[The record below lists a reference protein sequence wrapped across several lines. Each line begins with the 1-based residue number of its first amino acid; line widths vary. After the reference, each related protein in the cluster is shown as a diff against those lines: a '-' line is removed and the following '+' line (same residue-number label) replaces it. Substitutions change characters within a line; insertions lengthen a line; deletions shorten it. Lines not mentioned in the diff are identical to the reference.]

1 MREKTKVKSVKNT
14 SKNGKES
21 KQEKVKFKKIF
32 EDNMYLLKLCFR
44 AAPTYTILSI
54 VEIIRN
60 ELVVFLEF
68 TFGLNY
74 VLECAEY
81 GRPFKDAAIFLC
93 GLLAFVMLGLWFNA
107 YLYQKIQMKEQP
119 KIKQAIKSEL
129 YNKAK
134 EIDLECYDNP
144 EFYNDYVLAVSEA
157 EKQVERMF
165 GMLTGLF
172 TGLTSIIL
180 SGAFFIGNDPVSF
193 IFIAISF
200 VASMASGK
208 ALNKLNFKIRTEKN
222 PYERKLGYVN
232 RVFYLNDFAK
242 EVRLNTEVAGKLLED
257 FDEINDKVLDVDKR
271 NAGKRFWLQYLKD
284 YLCNSFL
291 IDVVYMIY
299 LVYSAAVLHRISYSN
314 VAVMRGTANR
324 MKNRMRQFSNVY
336 PQMQEISLYAEKT
349 RRFLDIEPKIVSTE
363 NLTVPEHPTEI
374 ELRNVSF
381 GYNEKDGYIL
391 NNISMKID
399 PYSKIAIVGYNGAGK
414 TTLIKLIMRL
424 YDPNEGEILLDGVN
438 IKAYNVEEYRRKIGT
453 VFQDFKIFAATV
465 KENVLLDFA
474 ESESDEKVK
483 DALKKSGFAE
493 RLETLSNGLETNLTT
508 EFEDDGVNLSS
519 GEGQK
524 LAVARVFCKDAN
536 LIILDEPSSAL
547 DPIAEYHLNHS
558 MLTAAEHKSVVFI
571 SHRLSTTRI
580 ADRIYML
587 ERGRIIEEG
596 SHGELLKLGGKYA
609 EMWRVQA
616 GQYV

>member
-1 MREKTKVKSVKNT
+1 MK
-14 SKNGKES
+14 
-21 KQEKVKFKKIF
+21 KFKKLLA
-32 EDNMYLLKLCFR
+32 DNLWLFKICYK
-44 AAPTYTILSI
+44 AAPAYMVCYII
-54 VEIIRN
+54 EAIRN

-68 TFGLNY
+68 TLALNF
-74 VLECAEY
+74 VLECAEF
-81 GRPFKDAAIFLC
+81 GRPFEVAATFLLS
-93 GLLAFVMLGLWFNA
+93 LLAFVVLGLLFNA
-107 YLYQKIQMKEQP
+107 FLYQKLQQKAQP
-119 KIKQAIKSEL
+119 KIKQAIKQMMF
-129 YNKAK
+129 NKAK

-144 EFYNDYVLAVSEA
+144 EFYNDYVLSVSEVDN
-157 EKQVERMF
+157 QIGRIF
-165 GMLTGLF
+165 TLITNLCTGLV
-172 TGLTSIIL
+172 SIVL

-200 VASMASGK
+200 AASLWSGK
-208 ALNKLNFKIRTEKN
+208 ALNKLNFKIRNEKN
-222 PYERKLGYVN
+222 PHERKLGYVN
-232 RVFYLNDFAK
+232 RVFYLNDYAK
-242 EVRLNTEVAGKLLED
+242 EVRLNTEVSDELLKD
-257 FDEINDKVLDVDKR
+257 FDETNDEVLAIDKK
-271 NAGKRFWLQYLKD
+271 NAGKRFGLQLLKD
-284 YLCNSFL
+284 YICNNFL
-291 IDVVYMIY
+291 IDVVYMVY
-299 LVYSAAVLHRISYSN
+299 LVYCAAVLHRISYSN

-324 MKNRMRQFSNVY
+324 MKNRMRQFSDVF
-336 PQMQEISLYAEKT
+336 PKMEEISMYAQKMKN
-349 RRFLDIEPKIVSTE
+349 FLDIQPKIVSTDKKP
-363 NLTVPEHPTEI
+363 LPDKPTEI

-391 NNISMKID
+391 NNVSMKLD

-438 IKAYNVEEYRRKIGT
+438 IKEYDVQEYRRKIGT

-474 ESESDEKVK
+474 ENGADNDVLNAIE
-483 DALKKSGFAE
+483 KSGFAE
-493 RLETLSNGLETNLTT
+493 RLSTLSDGLSTNLTT
-508 EFEDDGVNLSS
+508 EFEENGVNLSG

-524 LAVARVFCKDAN
+524 LAVARVFYKDAN

-558 MLTAAEHKSVVFI
+558 MLTAAENKSVVFI

-587 ERGRIIEEG
+587 EKGRIIEEG
-596 SHGELLKLGGKYA
+596 SHGELLSRKGKYA

-616 GQYV
+616 GQYL

>member
-1 MREKTKVKSVKNT
+1 MK
-14 SKNGKES
+14 
-21 KQEKVKFKKIF
+21 KFKKLLA
-32 EDNMYLLKLCFR
+32 DNLWLFKICYK
-44 AAPTYTILSI
+44 AAPSYMVLYII
-54 VEIIRN
+54 EAIRN
-60 ELVVFLEF
+60 EVVIFLEF
-68 TFGLNY
+68 TFALNF
-74 VLECAEY
+74 VLECADF
-81 GRPFKDAAIFLC
+81 GKPFSTAAVFLLS
-93 GLLAFVMLGLWFNA
+93 LLAFVVLGLVFNA
-107 YLYQKIQMKEQP
+107 YLFQKLQMKAQP
-119 KIKQAIKSEL
+119 KIKQAIKEMMF
-129 YNKAK
+129 NKAK
-134 EIDLECYDNP
+134 EIDLDCYDNP
-144 EFYNDYVLAVSEA
+144 EFYNDYVLSVSEA
-157 EKQVERMF
+157 DNQVMRIF
-165 GMLTGLF
+165 TLVNNICTGLV
-172 TGLTSIIL
+172 SIVL

-193 IFIAISF
+193 IFIAISLA
-200 VASMASGK
+200 ASLWSGK
-208 ALNKLNFKIRTEKN
+208 AINKLNFKIRNEKN
-222 PYERKLGYVN
+222 PHERKLGYVN
-232 RVFYLNDFAK
+232 RVFYLNDYAK
-242 EVRLNTEVAGKLLED
+242 EVRLNTEVSDELLKD
-257 FDEINDKVLDVDKR
+257 FEETNDKVLAIDKK
-271 NAGKRFWLQYLKD
+271 NAGKRFGLQLLKD
-284 YLCNSFL
+284 YICNNFL

-324 MKNRMRQFSNVY
+324 MKNRMRQFSDVY
-336 PQMQEISLYAEKT
+336 PKMQEISMYVEKMQK
-349 RRFLDIEPKIVSTE
+349 FLDIQPKIVSTA
-363 NLTVPEHPTEI
+363 NKPLPEKPTEI

-391 NNISMKID
+391 NNISMKLD

-438 IKAYNVEEYRRKIGT
+438 IKEYDVQEYRRKIGT

-474 ESESDEKVK
+474 ENGNDNDVLNAIE
-483 DALKKSGFAE
+483 KSGFSE
-493 RLETLSNGLETNLTT
+493 RLSTLSDGLSTNLTT
-508 EFEDDGVNLSS
+508 EFEENGVNLSG

-558 MLTAAEHKSVVFI
+558 MLTAAENKSVVFI

-587 ERGRIIEEG
+587 EKGRIIEEG
-596 SHGELLKLGGKYA
+596 SHRELLSRKGKYA

-616 GQYV
+616 GQYL

>member
-1 MREKTKVKSVKNT
+1 MK
-14 SKNGKES
+14 
-21 KQEKVKFKKIF
+21 KFKKLLS
-32 EDNMYLLKLCFR
+32 DNLWLFKICYK
-44 AAPTYTILSI
+44 AAPSYMVLY
-54 VEIIRN
+54 IIEALRN
-60 ELVVFLEF
+60 EIVVFLEF
-68 TFGLNY
+68 TFALNF
-74 VLECAEY
+74 VLECAEF
-81 GRPFKDAAIFLC
+81 GKPFETAAIFLLS
-93 GLLAFVMLGLWFNA
+93 LLAFVVLGLVFNA
-107 YLYQKIQMKEQP
+107 YLFQKLQMKAQP
-119 KIKQAIKSEL
+119 KIKQAIKEMMF
-129 YNKAK
+129 NKAK

-144 EFYNDYVLAVSEA
+144 EFYNDYVLSVSEVDN
-157 EKQVERMF
+157 QVMRIF
-165 GMLTGLF
+165 TLINNICTGLV
-172 TGLTSIIL
+172 SIVL

-193 IFIAISF
+193 IFIAISLA
-200 VASMASGK
+200 ASLWSGK
-208 ALNKLNFKIRTEKN
+208 AINKLNFKIRNEKN

-232 RVFYLNDFAK
+232 RVFYLNDYAK
-242 EVRLNTEVAGKLLED
+242 EVRLNTEVSDELLKD
-257 FDEINDKVLDVDKR
+257 FEETNDKVLAIDKR
-271 NAGKRFWLQYLKD
+271 NAGKRFGLQLIKD
-284 YLCNSFL
+284 YICNNFL

-324 MKNRMRQFSNVY
+324 MKSRMRQFSDVY
-336 PQMQEISLYAEKT
+336 PKMQEISMYVEKMQK
-349 RRFLDIEPKIVSTE
+349 FLDIQPKIISTA
-363 NLTVPEHPTEI
+363 NKPLPEKPAEI

-391 NNISMKID
+391 NNISMKLN

-438 IKAYNVEEYRRKIGT
+438 IKEYDVQEYRRKIGT

-474 ESESDEKVK
+474 ENGADNDVLNAIE
-483 DALKKSGFAE
+483 KSGFSE
-493 RLETLSNGLETNLTT
+493 RLSTLSDGLSTNLTT
-508 EFEDDGVNLSS
+508 EFEENGVNLSG

-524 LAVARVFCKDAN
+524 LAVARVFYKDAN

-558 MLTAAEHKSVVFI
+558 MLTAAENKSVVFI

-587 ERGRIIEEG
+587 EKGRIIEEG
-596 SHGELLKLGGKYA
+596 SHGELLSRKGKYA

-616 GQYV
+616 GQYL

>member
-1 MREKTKVKSVKNT
+1 MK
-14 SKNGKES
+14 
-21 KQEKVKFKKIF
+21 KFKKLLA
-32 EDNMYLLKLCFR
+32 DNLWLFKICYK
-44 AAPTYTILSI
+44 AAPAYMVCYII
-54 VEIIRN
+54 EAIRN
-60 ELVVFLEF
+60 EVVVFLEF
-68 TFGLNY
+68 TFALNF
-74 VLECAEY
+74 VLECAEF
-81 GRPFKDAAIFLC
+81 GKSFEVAAIFLIS
-93 GLLAFVMLGLWFNA
+93 LLAFVMLGLLFNA
-107 YLYQKIQMKEQP
+107 YVFQKLQQKSQP
-119 KIKQAIKSEL
+119 KIKQAIKQMMFD
-129 YNKAK
+129 KAK

-144 EFYNDYVLAVSEA
+144 EFYNDYVLSVSEVDN
-157 EKQVERMF
+157 QIGRIF
-165 GMLTGLF
+165 TLITNLCTGLV
-172 TGLTSIIL
+172 SIVL

-200 VASMASGK
+200 AASLWSGK
-208 ALNKLNFKIRTEKN
+208 ALNKLNFKIRNEKN
-222 PYERKLGYVN
+222 PHERKLGYVN
-232 RVFYLNDFAK
+232 RVFYLNDYAK
-242 EVRLNTEVAGKLLED
+242 EVRLNTEVSDELLKD
-257 FDEINDKVLDVDKR
+257 FDETNDEVLAIDKK
-271 NAGKRFWLQYLKD
+271 NAGKRFGLQLLKD
-284 YLCNSFL
+284 YICNNFL
-291 IDVVYMIY
+291 IDVVYMVY

-324 MKNRMRQFSNVY
+324 MKNRMRQFSDVF
-336 PQMQEISLYAEKT
+336 PKMEEISMYVQKMKN
-349 RRFLDIEPKIVSTE
+349 FLEIEPKIVSTDKKP
-363 NLTVPEHPTEI
+363 LPEKPTEI

-391 NNISMKID
+391 NNISMKIN

-438 IKAYNVEEYRRKIGT
+438 IKEYDVEEYRRKIGT

-474 ESESDEKVK
+474 EKGKDEDVLN
-483 DALKKSGFAE
+483 AIEKSGFAE
-493 RLETLSNGLETNLTT
+493 RLETLSDGLQTNLTT
-508 EFEDDGVNLSS
+508 EFEENGVNLSG

-524 LAVARVFCKDAN
+524 LAVARVFYKDAN

-558 MLTAAEHKSVVFI
+558 MLTAAENKSVVFI

-587 ERGRIIEEG
+587 EKGRIIEEG
-596 SHGELLKLGGKYA
+596 SHAELLERKGKYA

-616 GQYV
+616 GQYL